1 MAYFAPEKSF
11 LMDREEIKELEQIIQ
26 DVCGSTQPVGA
37 ALFDANEEDSGP
49 LPWRR
54 MEIVVDS
61 MLAEISYRATRL
73 HAIQF
78 GAHLKT
84 RPSFPEITYDS
95 THHVYQ
101 NGQYVQRTPGKKRK
115 MKGEGDFEDE
125 DKEEDEDEVEEAE

>member
-78 GAHLKT
+78 GAHLKNT
-84 RPSFPEITYDS
+84 SQFPGS
-95 THHVYQ
+95 HVRQ
-101 NGQYVQRTPGKKRK
+101 QTPCLSEWGRMSSVRRGKNAR
-115 MKGEGDFEDE
+115 
-125 DKEEDEDEVEEAE
+125 